1 MRRTFCH
8 WANERGIK
16 VRERAVS
23 KSDLE
28 GATALVLTNALIGAW
43 PARELAG
50 RPLEGDPLVAEF
62 NAWLARQ

>member
-1 MRRTFCH
+1 M
-8 WANERGIK
+8 ERGVK
-16 VRERAVS
+16 VLERAVP
-23 KSDLE
+23 KTDLE